1 MMLLEKLI
9 KNLNC
14 AKTLKEPWN
23 TVSSINKSNLI
34 NTNQMQLFRIVKFS
48 SVYNLT
54 LHFPKNFG
62 AEKTKI
68 YYIGLR
74 GEFTS
79 VRPLSIL
86 NEFIK

>member
-1 MMLLEKLI
+1 
-9 KNLNC
+9 
-14 AKTLKEPWN
+14 
-23 TVSSINKSNLI
+23 
-34 NTNQMQLFRIVKFS
+34 MQLFRIVKFS

-86 NEFIK
+86 NGFIK